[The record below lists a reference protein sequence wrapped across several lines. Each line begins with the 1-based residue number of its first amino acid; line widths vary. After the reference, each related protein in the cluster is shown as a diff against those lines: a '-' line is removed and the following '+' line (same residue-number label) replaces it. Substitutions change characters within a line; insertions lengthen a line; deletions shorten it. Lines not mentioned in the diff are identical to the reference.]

1 MSIRIS
7 SFTAIPGKLNN
18 ILPRK
23 QKIFLIILLVMT
35 IFLSVVETI
44 GISTIMP
51 FITVASNPSVLDE
64 GNYKIIYD
72 FLRFTQKTKFI
83 IVFGISII
91 IFYLF
96 RAAYNIIYNYTLN
109 KYSIGTQ
116 KIFSLKLFKVFLNV
130 PYKHFVQKNTGEI
143 IHIIY
148 TETIRASNLVLN
160 LLGILSEAF
169 TILAL
174 YGFMVAVNWK
184 MTLVLTFILLVVIY
198 FIIVI
203 LLKKTKQ
210 QGIKTTKANLK
221 QSRILHEAFGNLKLI
236 KLRGNENDF
245 LNRFNISAQASA
257 RASIISTTLGHLPRN
272 ILENIGFSILIG
284 VVVIIIWKTGAP
296 EIIIP
301 TIAMYAL
308 ALYRMLPGI
317 NRMLNNLNSVA
328 FNQNSLDV
336 VYNAANYETEA
347 EGEMQIPF
355 EKSIKLDSLS
365 FGYVTGGEVLQDISL
380 EIKKGESIAITGESG
395 GGKSTLV
402 DLLIGINKPV
412 SGAIYVD
419 DIKITND
426 NIRSWRNKIGYIPQN
441 IYLFDGT
448 IAENVTFSS
457 EFNEEQLIRTLKM
470 ANIWSYLEK
479 KEGINTL
486 VGDGGIQLSGGQK
499 QRVGI
504 ARALYTDPEILVL
517 DEATSSL
524 DNDTENKIMDEIYS
538 LCQNKT
544 LIVIAHRLTTVE
556 RCKRHIVIENGRIVN
571 F

>member
-1 MSIRIS
+1 MSKRIS
-7 SFTAIPGKLNN
+7 SFLTIPGKLKN

-23 QKIFLIILLVMT
+23 QKIFLVVLLIMT
-35 IFLSVVETI
+35 IMLSIVETI

-64 GNYKIIYD
+64 GKYKIIYD
-72 FLRFTQKTKFI
+72 FLGFTQKTKFI
-83 IVFGISII
+83 VLFGVSII
-91 IFYLF
+91 IFYFF

-116 KIFSLKLFKVFLNV
+116 KLFSLKLFKIFLHI
-130 PYKHFVQKNTGEI
+130 PYKHFVQKNSGEI
-143 IHIIY
+143 IHIIN
-148 TETIRASNLVLN
+148 TEAIRASNLVLN
-160 LLGILSEAF
+160 LLGVLSEAF

-184 MTLVLTFILLVVIY
+184 MTLVLTFIFMIIIY

-203 LLKKTKQ
+203 LIKKTKQ
-210 QGIKTTKANLK
+210 QGVKTTNANIK
-221 QSRILHEAFGNLKLI
+221 QSRILHEALGNFKLI
-236 KLRGNENDF
+236 KLRGNEDDF
-245 LNRFNISAQASA
+245 LKRFNISAQAAA
-257 RASIISTTLGHLPRN
+257 RASIISTTLGNLPRN

-284 VVVIIIWKTGAP
+284 VVVVILWKTGSP

-308 ALYRMLPGI
+308 ALYRMLPGV
-317 NRMLNNLNSVA
+317 NRMLNSLNSVA

-336 VYNAANYETEA
+336 VYNTANYETEV
-347 EGEMQIPF
+347 EGEIPLPF

-365 FGYVTGGEVLQDISL
+365 FGYVTGGEVLRNISL
-380 EIKKGESIAITGESG
+380 EIKKGESVAITGESG

-412 SGAIYVD
+412 SGALYVD
-419 DIKITND
+419 NIKITND

-448 IAENVTFSS
+448 IADNVTFSS
-457 EFNEEQLIRTLKM
+457 EFNEDQLIRALKM
-470 ANIWSYLEK
+470 ANIWSFLEK

-504 ARALYTDPEILVL
+504 ARALYTDPEVLVL

-524 DNDTENKIMDEIYS
+524 DNDTENKIMDEIYTV
-538 LCQNKT
+538 CKNKT
-544 LIVIAHRLTTVE
+544 LIVIAHRLTTVQ
-556 RCKRHIVIENGRIVN
+556 RCKRHIVIENGRIA
-571 F
+571 